1 MIRMT
6 REEVQAERERMDTR
20 ASMSGRIKELEAR
33 IKESDAEAIGWIE
46 AVQDANGIMRSDT
59 IQLRR
64 HVVVLENALAD
75 ARRDHELLTRL
86 VVRMGWSFAAH
97 RINDW
102 AHTAADQGAKYPYTI
117 AGQREYDAAMHEA
130 EGPDPT
136 RESEGAW
143 GYE

>member
-6 REEVQAERERMDTR
+6 REEVQAERERMDAR

-86 VVRMGWSFAAH
+86 VE
-97 RINDW
+97 RIGKDFDVHCNETCHEPGGPLYW
-102 AHTAADQGAKYPYTI
+102 PYTVE
-117 AGQREYDAAMHEA
+117 GQREYDAALHSAGVEP
-130 EGPDPT
+130 PDAV
-136 RESEGAW
+136 SVGAR
-143 GYE
+143 GAI

>member
-6 REEVQAERERMDTR
+6 REEVQAERERMDAR

-86 VVRMGWSFAAH
+86 VVRMGRDISEKLWWDAG
-97 RINDW
+97 W
-102 AHTAADQGAKYPYTI
+102 AGGYTI
-117 AGQREYDAAMHEA
+117 ADQRQLEA
-130 EGPDPT
+130 EAHDAEGEPET
-136 RESEGAW
+136 RESTGAW
-143 GYE
+143 GHE